1 MNNLENKSESII
13 IDNCVITKF
22 SCGYGRVQG
31 IKICKIALF
40 EKISGS
46 TASFINMSTGSRL
59 HNNRIIA
66 DLSNGTISYDHVVS
80 AWVLANARIGM
91 ANKCNDVFTSAIEA
105 PSLPPSPF
113 VVEPTHLY
121 SSSSLHDIIETV
133 NEVLHDKNIDII
145 SFNPIKSKYKC
156 EYKTGTDQSSCFNLK
171 IFKDEGYHLIEL
183 QRRRGD
189 RSSFSQAYDIIGN
202 MLTHKNLINSLHPR
216 STQSF
221 HQFKP
226 RDILR
231 Q

>member
-1 MNNLENKSESII
+1 MIAK
-13 IDNCVITKF
+13 
-22 SCGYGRVQG
+22 YGTEGTDR
-31 IKICKIALF
+31 
-40 EKISGS
+40 
-46 TASFINMSTGSRL
+46 R
-59 HNNRIIA
+59 
-66 DLSNGTISYDHVVS
+66 NGTLDNV
-80 AWVLANARIGM
+80 
-91 ANKCNDVFTSAIEA
+91 NKCAIEA

-113 VVEPTHLY
+113 RVEPTHLY

-133 NEVLHDKNIDII
+133 NEGLPDKNIDII

-171 IFKDEGYHLIEL
+171 IFKDEECHLIEL

-189 RSSFSQAYDIIGN
+189 RSSFAQAYDIIGN
-202 MLTHKNLINSLHPR
+202 MLTHKNLIDSSHPR